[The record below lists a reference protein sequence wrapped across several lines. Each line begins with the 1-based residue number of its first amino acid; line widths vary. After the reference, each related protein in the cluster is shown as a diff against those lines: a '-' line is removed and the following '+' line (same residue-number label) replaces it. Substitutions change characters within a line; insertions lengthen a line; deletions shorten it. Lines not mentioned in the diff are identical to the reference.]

1 MGSRVYAEVLSTF
14 LLRTKL
20 YWSLLILLAVGII
33 TSPVSSKGVNIFL
46 STGNLS
52 DVLRQVSNN
61 GIVAVGM
68 TLVILTGGIDLSVGS
83 IMALGSVLCAM
94 LLTHDERTSATL
106 LSFPVLAAVCA
117 FCTAWGAS
125 HLMDLRDHATGTKL
139 SSAHRAL
146 ATGLAGLVAA
156 LAAWG
161 LAAAQVQSKF
171 GVIGV
176 LIVVPAVGLAF
187 GWFNGLI
194 ITKGR
199 LQPFIVTLAMMV
211 GVLGI
216 ARVVAGQDA
225 AVHPVYTGTNATEDF
240 DILRSLLYRIV
251 PVPGLF
257 FLAVVVLSATLLRVT
272 TFGRYVYAIGGNEQ
286 AARLSGVEVD
296 RVKIAVYAISGF
308 LASLAGVLYTAQY
321 RQGKPDAGVGME
333 LDAIAAVV
341 IGGTSLMGGK
351 GSIAGTFVGV
361 LIFGFLS
368 NILQLNNIDS
378 NTQLVLKGGI
388 ILAAVLVQER
398 SLGDLLGLKYLFSWR
413 SDHSIAARAHHDF
426 SPQQTGTPAS
436 ATERQLTDHPLNKG
450 GSGQHLQP
458 SNAKL
463 DSN

>member
-1 MGSRVYAEVLSTF
+1 MVTRVSAETLSAF

-20 YWSLLILLAVGII
+20 YWSLLILLAVGIF

-94 LLTHDERTSATL
+94 LLTYDERTSATL
-106 LSFPVLAAVCA
+106 LSFPILALVCA
-117 FCTAWGAS
+117 SFAAWGATQ
-125 HLMDLRDHATGTKL
+125 LMGLRNRIVGTNTDPP
-139 SSAHRAL
+139 HRIF
-146 ATGLAGLVAA
+146 AGLIGLGAAIVAWW
-156 LAAWG
+156 LAAS
-161 LAAAQVQSKF
+161 QVPTKF
-171 GVIGV
+171 GVLGILV
-176 LIVVPAVGLAF
+176 VVPAVGLAF
-187 GWFNGLI
+187 GWLNGLI

-216 ARVVAGQDA
+216 ARIVAGQDA

-240 DILRSLLYRIV
+240 DILRALLYRVV

-257 FLAVVVLSATLLRVT
+257 FLAVVLLSALLLRAT

-286 AARLSGVEVD
+286 AARLSGVAVD
-296 RVKIAVYAISGF
+296 QVKIAVYAISGF

-361 LIFGFLS
+361 LIFGFLG

-398 SLGDLLGLKYLFSWR
+398 SLSELFSLRKLFVGTVPR
-413 SDHSIAARAHHDF
+413 SDAVQPGSSSIPHAEVTATAAEARLA
-426 SPQQTGTPAS
+426 
-436 ATERQLTDHPLNKG
+436 DH
-450 GSGQHLQP
+450 Q
-458 SNAKL
+458 
-463 DSN
+463 

>member
-1 MGSRVYAEVLSTF
+1 VGSRVYAEVLSTF

-125 HLMDLRDHATGTKL
+125 HLMDLRDHAAGTKL

-156 LAAWG
+156 LAAWW

-257 FLAVVVLSATLLRVT
+257 FLAVVVLSAMLLRVT

-351 GSIAGTFVGV
+351 GSIIGSAIGAITLGV
-361 LIFGFLS
+361 IS
-368 NILQLNNIDS
+368 NG
-378 NTQLVLKGGI
+378 LVLLRVDVYWVPITQGL
-388 ILAAVLVQER
+388 ILIVAI
-398 SLGDLLGLKYLFSWR
+398 LL
-413 SDHSIAARAHHDF
+413 
-426 SPQQTGTPAS
+426 
-436 ATERQLTDHPLNKG
+436 
-450 GSGQHLQP
+450 
-458 SNAKL
+458 NAKL
-463 DSN
+463 FGRISGQRG

>member
-1 MGSRVYAEVLSTF
+1 MSSRVSAEALSAF

-20 YWSLLILLAVGII
+20 YWSLLILLAVGIV

-94 LLTHDERTSATL
+94 LLTYDEQTSATL
-106 LSFPVLAAVCA
+106 LSFPILAVVCA
-117 FCTAWGAS
+117 CLAVWGAS
-125 HLMDLRDHATGTKL
+125 QLMALRTRQADAGIPPG
-139 SSAHRAL
+139 HRAL
-146 ATGLAGLVAA
+146 AVGLAGLVAA
-156 LAAWG
+156 GAWWLAAS
-161 LAAAQVQSKF
+161 QVPTKF

-187 GWFNGLI
+187 GWLNGII

-240 DILRSLLYRIV
+240 DVLRALLYRIV

-257 FLAVVVLSATLLRVT
+257 FLAVVVLSAMLLRMT

-286 AARLSGVEVD
+286 AARLSGVAVD
-296 RVKIAVYAISGF
+296 RVKIAVYAMSGF

-398 SLGDLLGLKYLFSWR
+398 SLGDLFSLRRLPGAGAAR
-413 SDHSIAARAHHDF
+413 SDPAQPRHAAPA
-426 SPQQTGTPAS
+426 QATGPS
-436 ATERQLTDHPLNKG
+436 AEARLADNP
-450 GSGQHLQP
+450 
-458 SNAKL
+458 
-463 DSN
+463 

>member
-1 MGSRVYAEVLSTF
+1 MSSRVSAEALSAF

-20 YWSLLILLAVGII
+20 YWSLLILLAVGIV

-94 LLTHDERTSATL
+94 LLTYDEQTSATL
-106 LSFPVLAAVCA
+106 LSFPILAVVCA
-117 FCTAWGAS
+117 CLAVWGAS
-125 HLMDLRDHATGTKL
+125 QLMALRTRQGDAGIP
-139 SSAHRAL
+139 SGRRAL
-146 ATGLAGLVAA
+146 AVGLAGLVAA
-156 LAAWG
+156 GAWWLAAS
-161 LAAAQVQSKF
+161 QVPAKF

-187 GWFNGLI
+187 GWLNGVI

-240 DILRSLLYRIV
+240 DVLRALLYRIV

-257 FLAVVVLSATLLRVT
+257 FLAVVVLSAMLLRMT

-286 AARLSGVEVD
+286 AARLSGVAVD
-296 RVKIAVYAISGF
+296 RVKIAVYAMSGF

-398 SLGDLLGLKYLFSWR
+398 SLGDLFSLRRLSGAGAAR
-413 SDHSIAARAHHDF
+413 SDPAPPRHAA
-426 SPQQTGTPAS
+426 PAQAAGPS
-436 ATERQLTDHPLNKG
+436 AEAPLADN
-450 GSGQHLQP
+450 P
-458 SNAKL
+458 
-463 DSN
+463 

>member
-1 MGSRVYAEVLSTF
+1 VASRISAEVLSTF

-20 YWSLLILLAVGII
+20 YWGLLILLAVGIV

-106 LSFPVLAAVCA
+106 LSFPILAMACA
-117 FCTAWGAS
+117 CFAAWGAS
-125 HLMDLRDHATGTKL
+125 QLTHLRARATGTTV

-146 ATGLAGLVAA
+146 PMGIAGLVAGIA
-156 LAAWG
+156 AWWLAAV
-161 LAAAQVQSKF
+161 QVESKF

-187 GWFNGLI
+187 GWLNGLI

-257 FLAVVVLSATLLRVT
+257 FLAVVALSATLLRAT

-296 RVKIAVYAISGF
+296 RVKIAAYAISGF

-341 IGGTSLMGGK
+341 IGGTSLIGGK

-398 SLGDLLGLKYLFSWR
+398 SLGDLFSLKYRLNRR
-413 SDHSIAARAHHDF
+413 SDHSATAQTHYDF
-426 SPQQTGTPAS
+426 SPQQTGTSAS
-436 ATERQLTDHPLNKG
+436 AAESRLADHP
-450 GSGQHLQP
+450 
-458 SNAKL
+458 
-463 DSN
+463 